1 MVNKHEVHEPDTK
14 LAVWAGSEPGTVRF
28 YADPGWPDTNKRVE
42 LRQKS
47 RHDGLARHGP
57 FTSKLVKPAFLH

>member
-42 LRQKS
+42 LR
-47 RHDGLARHGP
+47 
-57 FTSKLVKPAFLH
+57 